1 MFYFIIKVFIYFM
14 SQEEKDICEKINL
27 YYDIAEKLRF
37 DILQLTDITEIERFD
52 ILMPI
57 VAKIQNLADILTV
70 KYVKFLNNEIDK
82 NEIIELLDDFLEY
95 VSVYKTKIYELY
107 NK

>member
-1 MFYFIIKVFIYFM
+1 
-14 SQEEKDICEKINL
+14 
-27 YYDIAEKLRF
+27 
-37 DILQLTDITEIERFD
+37 
-52 ILMPI
+52 MPI

-82 NEIIELLDDFLEY
+82 NEIVELLDDFLEY

>member
-37 DILQLTDITEIERFD
+37 DILQLTDITEVERFD

-57 VAKIQNLADILTV
+57 VAKVQNLADILTV

-82 NEIIELLDDFLEY
+82 NEVVEILDDFLEY
-95 VSVYKTKIYELY
+95 ISIYKTKIYDLY